1 MVKES
6 KWKKLRR
13 LPPMRR
19 LFDRWIPEALTM
31 LGALKFL
38 QFLRL
43 LGVKATSSGW
53 RKVTSIFLRG
63 ENSKFILGSFRLNP
77 DAHAL
82 FPAPNQVI
90 AAERLAAKLAAYLRL
105 TDAIVYWVE
114 PGRLAFVRR
123 QRRFRDLVL
132 AEVDDI
138 GMIVKLTPYF
148 DGSVLEL
155 EVEQNE
161 LDEVLQIIAYYSN
174 KLRELPEQER
184 AVQLLQKIKRWVRR
198 KKSRLN
204 YFGRRR
210 LMYLAQRIIH
220 STMLFCECMQ
230 SGKEETLTRE
240 RFVIPDFR
248 KYRNPGMGML
258 SVVARFTADYREVD
272 LWCQFNHVAT
282 DGMPMQEFLTQLKK
296 DWGAVGEVKYPSYQT
311 GGVSGMQLKYAG
323 DGTFRALFFEDFR
336 PLLAARAY
344 LNKHYSEA
352 MGGSATVAGL
362 LMWGITRHEAFARQK
377 ILLPVDAGVLDGER
391 KLGLLIIRPRQ
402 FAGSNSDAIK
412 DFCDFQR
419 EMNWRMEQARSGAGA
434 VSEFLELCAI
444 MHPLFY
450 HLARRLW
457 PRALNEVL
465 GTAGLS
471 ILRDAEVFISPMTE
485 FQSGGFITLGNVAVP
500 TVDGKS
506 AAAVSIAGTR
516 KQIRDS
522 LAAVRHLPRDLI
534 RMLDLPVELE
544 KTAENMDAVMQNM

>member
-1 MVKES
+1 MS
-6 KWKKLRR
+6 KSSRWKKLKKIPS
-13 LPPMRR
+13 LWR

-31 LGALKFL
+31 LGVLKIL

-43 LGVKATSSGW
+43 LGVKATSNGW

-63 ENSKFILGSFRLNP
+63 ENAKFILGSFRLNP
-77 DAHAL
+77 DAQAL
-82 FPAPNQVI
+82 FPAPGKVI
-90 AAERLAAKLAAYLRL
+90 ASERLAAKLAAYLRL
-105 TDAIVYWVE
+105 TDAIGYWVE

-123 QRRFRDLVL
+123 RRRFRDLVL
-132 AEVDDI
+132 AEVDDF

-148 DGSVLEL
+148 DGSARDLE
-155 EVEQNE
+155 ESGDG
-161 LDEVLQIIAYYSN
+161 LDEILQVIAYYSN

-184 AVQLLQKIKRWVRR
+184 ALQLVQKIRRWAR
-198 KKSRLN
+198 KKSRFN

-210 LMYLAQRIIH
+210 LMYFAQRIIH
-220 STMLFCECMQ
+220 ATVLFCECMQ
-230 SGKEETLTRE
+230 STRVDALTRE
-240 RFVIPDFR
+240 RFVMPDFR
-248 KYRNPGMGML
+248 KYRNPGVGML
-258 SVVARFTADYREVD
+258 SVVARFTPDFREVD

-282 DGMPMQEFLTQLKK
+282 DGMPMQEFLTKLKQ
-296 DWGAVGEVKYPSYQT
+296 DWGAVGQVKYPPRTT

-344 LNKHYSEA
+344 LNRHYAEA
-352 MGGSATVAGL
+352 MGGSASVAGL

-377 ILLPVDAGVLDGER
+377 ILLPVDAGMLDGER
-391 KLGLLIIRPRQ
+391 QLELLIIRPRQ
-402 FAGSNSDAIK
+402 FAHSKGDAVK
-412 DFCDFQR
+412 DFCDFQK
-419 EMNWRMEQARSGAGA
+419 EMNLRMLQARNGAGA

-457 PRALNEVL
+457 PRALDEVL

-485 FQSGGFITLGNVAVP
+485 FQSGGFIAVGNVEIP
-500 TVDGKS
+500 TIDGGS

-516 KQIRDS
+516 SQIRDS
-522 LAAVRHLPRDLI
+522 LAAVRYLPRDLI
-534 RMLDLPVELE
+534 RMLGLPKELE
-544 KTAENMDAVMQNM
+544 NTAQNMHIDP